1 MATIVNTPA
10 PQQDSG
16 GMGLIIGGV
25 ILITFLGI
33 LVFYGIPA
41 LRNMGPIEVNVPAT
55 EVNVPAP
62 QVNVE
67 APAAPTE

>member
-1 MATIVNTPA
+1 MATIINTPA

-16 GMGLIIGGV
+16 GMGLIIGGI

-41 LRNMGPIEVNVPAT
+41 LRNMGPV

-67 APAAPTE
+67 APVIQTE